1 MLVVVLAL
9 VFGGSAAVGVNSLLQ
24 NQQVPKGEM
33 VSVVVAATDVP
44 RGGLLTAELLKSR
57 EFPKDLAPANAI
69 SKIEDA
75 LDRTVFIPLIK
86 DDPILSSKLAPKG
99 SGRGMSALVPKGM
112 RAFTIHTPSIESG
125 VAGFVLPGNRVD
137 VLLTVGELPTS
148 NQFQLNPAPV
158 GPAAGSPLVSP
169 PLFSAPRSTGGGS
182 TTTLLQNIEILAVD
196 QKIEAPAENKM
207 DARELRSVTLLVTP
221 QHANLLD
228 LGQSKGT
235 LHLALRNIEDKDNSR
250 TRPATLS
257 DLQFHQEPPW
267 DVKAKSVLAALGQ
280 ALAQRRLAA
289 KPPEPATP
297 AEPPT
302 AMIRTVRGIREG
314 GVLVPLRQAPS
325 VVTSTQPPAPK
336 G

>member
-1 MLVVVLAL
+1 MSPRSILVVVLAL

-24 NQQVPKGEM
+24 NQQVPKGEV

-44 RGGLLTAELLKSR
+44 RGGMLTAELVKLR
-57 EFPKDLAPANAI
+57 EFPKDLAPAGVV
-69 SKIEDA
+69 SKVEDA
-75 LDRTVFIPLIK
+75 VDRAVFIPLTK
-86 DDPILSSKLAPKG
+86 DEPVLNAKLAPKG

-137 VLLTVGELPTS
+137 VLLTVGDLPTS
-148 NQFQLNPAPV
+148 NPTPAISFPIT
-158 GPAAGSPLVSP
+158 SP
-169 PLFSAPRSTGGGS
+169 PLFNTPRPTGGGS

-207 DARELRSVTLLVTP
+207 DTKELRSVTLLVTP

-235 LHLALRNIEDKDNSR
+235 LHLALRNIEDKDSAR
-250 TRPATLS
+250 TRPATLT
-257 DLQFHQEPPW
+257 DLQFHQEPAW
-267 DVKAKSVLAALGQ
+267 DERAKSVLEVLGRI
-280 ALAQRRLAA
+280 LAQRRAAQPAEAA
-289 KPPEPATP
+289 KP

-325 VVTSTQPPAPK
+325 VVTRSQPPAPAPK

>member
-1 MLVVVLAL
+1 LAL

-24 NQQVPKGEM
+24 NQQVPKGET

-137 VLLTVGELPTS
+137 VLLTVGELPGV
-148 NQFQLNPAPV
+148 NQAAPTLPGSSATPAFF
-158 GPAAGSPLVSP
+158 GPRP
-169 PLFSAPRSTGGGS
+169 TGGGS

-250 TRPATLS
+250 TRPATLT
-257 DLQFHQEPPW
+257 DLQFQQEPPW
-267 DVKAKSVLAALGQ
+267 DVKAKSVLAALGE

>member
-1 MLVVVLAL
+1 LVVVLAL

-24 NQQVPKGEM
+24 SQQVPKGET
-33 VSVVVAATDVP
+33 VSVIVAATDVP
-44 RGGLLTAELLKSR
+44 RGGLLTADLLKAH

-69 SKIEDA
+69 SKVEDA

-137 VLLTVGELPTS
+137 VLLTVGDLPPV
-148 NQFQLNPAPV
+148 NQAQVTLPGGSATPSAF
-158 GPAAGSPLVSP
+158 GPRP
-169 PLFSAPRSTGGGS
+169 TGGGS

-235 LHLALRNIEDKDNSR
+235 LHLALRNIEDKESAR
-250 TRPATLS
+250 TRPATLT

-267 DVKAKSVLAALGQ
+267 DVKAKSVLAALAE
-280 ALAQRRLAA
+280 ALAQRRLAQA
-289 KPPEPATP
+289 KPPEPAIP

-302 AMIRTVRGIREG
+302 AMIRTVRGMREG

-325 VVTSTQPPAPK
+325 VVTSTQPPPPK